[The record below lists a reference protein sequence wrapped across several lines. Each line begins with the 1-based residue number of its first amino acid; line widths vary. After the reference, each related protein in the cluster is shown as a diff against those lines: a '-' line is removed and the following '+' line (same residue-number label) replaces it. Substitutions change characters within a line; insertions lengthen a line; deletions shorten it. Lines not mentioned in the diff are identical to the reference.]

1 MRRRRPPRPV
11 DDEVWRATRLFI
23 DERMTERSVMAW
35 AAGLGPQAGAERR
48 AVRDA
53 VFTRSEEMVEPYI
66 TGWRCV
72 LESWR
77 DGTAEDPDMT
87 VFEIREAIGRGS
99 DPRLYLDAIVRLAAP
114 RLKVQPRSPLSR
126 PVSGAPKKVGDLLAI
141 DFEHDHHVKLGEVG
155 LAACE
160 DTRVWQELLDR
171 VEGALFSALHVA
183 ERLGMTWSAN
193 WIARVY
199 PKDDEGDSDP
209 DEYRSGLVAITRLH
223 SAALARL
230 GALDAQAGAA
240 RVRTLESRPWPL
252 ARRIW
257 SAAAINTDLVDGEQL
272 AAWLAGL
279 TDEELW
285 RVHDHPELAE
295 LRAARFA
302 DIPQDVREAFEKRV
316 RRGPPA
322 KVFRRSLP
330 PARRAERK
338 RGDTFAE
345 LRRLQREPGTLSAAS
360 LAWMTEN
367 ADTDPAW
374 ADDDLYGT
382 SAPDLP
388 SSRRELDLAAP
399 NAIADLEKAL
409 TDNPYGSGRDT
420 LDAIAQHWDEVFD
433 HLRANPS
440 FLSYGRVV
448 GALAFGLKDLLSVAD
463 ETNPEE
469 VAVKRTSDFVE
480 LLKSVPTSARNAAA
494 SGVAYWF
501 EHGMERLPG
510 DPRMPLLWLAWWPH
524 AAAATNVEREPEP
537 DWPFEDEPSTEKL
550 ASKAANSP
558 VGRMIY
564 AWFSLFPTG
573 EAALR
578 AFDDPVRLAS
588 RDAILATAGEAG
600 RQSLYGLLLRLRFL
614 NQIDPNWTRTRLLGL
629 LGEHDGVVPELWDA
643 ISRINLLPSE
653 ALAPIA
659 HEMVQRVSD
668 RRLAPEVRARLAERL
683 ILPVAIALA
692 DGEAPPVGLE
702 DTGQFLR
709 LGGPEVRA
717 TCARALTRW
726 TADSKPAESFFR
738 TAVLPILERGWPKD
752 RSAQSHDVADSFAP
766 LPAAAG
772 SAFAEAVDAI
782 GDFLMPFDVW
792 SLFEYRLYRSDEG
805 GRELAYPNDEPE
817 ARALLTLLDRTIG
830 EEEGAV
836 VPHDL
841 DLALVALVNSWPA
854 ATKDR
859 RYQRLT
865 ALARR

>member
-1 MRRRRPPRPV
+1 MRRRRLPRPV
-11 DDEVWRATRLFI
+11 DDEIWRATRLFI
-23 DERMTERSVMAW
+23 DGRLKERSVMAW

-53 VFTRSEEMVEPYI
+53 VFTRSEELVEPYI

-72 LESWR
+72 IESWR

-87 VFEIREAIGRGS
+87 VFEIREAIGRGG

-114 RLKVQPRSPLSR
+114 RLKVQARSPLSR
-126 PVSGAPKKVGDLLAI
+126 PVTGAPKKVADLLAI

-155 LAACE
+155 LAGCE
-160 DTRVWQELLDR
+160 DKRVWQELLDR

-230 GALDAQAGAA
+230 AALDAQAGVD

-252 ARRIW
+252 ARRLW
-257 SAAAINTDLVDGEQL
+257 SVAAMNPDLVDGEQL
-272 AAWLAGL
+272 AAWLASL

-285 RVHDHPELAE
+285 RPHDYPELAE
-295 LRAARFA
+295 LRSTRFA
-302 DIPQDVREAFEKRV
+302 DAPPDAREAFEKRV
-316 RRGPPA
+316 RRGPPV
-322 KVFRRSLP
+322 KVFRRSFP
-330 PARRAERK
+330 TARRAERK
-338 RGDTFAE
+338 RGDAFAE
-345 LRRLQREPGTLSAAS
+345 LRRLQREPEALSPAS
-360 LAWMTEN
+360 LAWLTEN
-367 ADTDPAW
+367 ADIDPAW
-374 ADDDLYGT
+374 AEDDLYGT
-382 SAPDLP
+382 SVPDRP
-388 SSRRELDLAAP
+388 SSRRDLDLAAP
-399 NAIADLEKAL
+399 NAIADLDKAL

-420 LDAIAQHWDEVFD
+420 LDTIAQHWDEVFD

-440 FLSYGRVV
+440 TLSYGRVV
-448 GALAFGLKDLLSVAD
+448 GALAFGLKDFLSVTD
-463 ETNPEE
+463 DTNPAD
-469 VAVKRTSDFVE
+469 VAVKRTSDFVDF
-480 LLKSVPTSARNAAA
+480 LGSVPTSARNAAA

-501 EHGMERLPG
+501 EHGLQRLPD

-524 AAAATNVEREPEP
+524 AAAATNVERDPEP
-537 DWPFEDEPSTEKL
+537 DWRFEAEASTEKL

-558 VGRMIY
+558 VGRMIA
-564 AWFSLFPTG
+564 AWFDFFPTG
-573 EAALR
+573 EAALQ
-578 AFDDPVRLAS
+578 AFDDSVRLAS
-588 RDAILATAGEAG
+588 RDAILATTGEAG
-600 RQSLYGLLLRLRFL
+600 RQALYGLLMRLRHL
-614 NQIDPNWTRTRLLGL
+614 NVIDPAWTRTKLLGL
-629 LGEHDGVVPELWDA
+629 LGEHDRVVPELWDA

-659 HEMVQRVSD
+659 GEMVRRVSD
-668 RRLAPEVRARLAERL
+668 RRLTPEVRARLAERL
-683 ILPVAIALA
+683 IVPVAIALA
-692 DGEAPPVGLE
+692 DGETPPVSLE

-709 LGGPEVRA
+709 LGGSEVRA

-726 TADSKPAESFFR
+726 TADSKPADQFFK

-752 RSAQSHDVADSFAP
+752 RSAQSHDVADAFAP

-772 SAFAEAVDAI
+772 SAFAYAVDAI
-782 GDFLMPFDVW
+782 GDFLMPFDAW

-805 GRELAYPNDEPE
+805 GRELAYPNNEAE
-817 ARALLTLLDRTIG
+817 ARSLLTLLDRTIG

-836 VPHDL
+836 FPHDL
-841 DLALVALVNSWPA
+841 DLALVALVKHWPA